1 MEKIDIQAWMK
12 QPLIWA
18 ERCRGR
24 SLGWTPDANW
34 FVNDPLGPV
43 PHCHIDAS
51 EIGFLAQGSLEIE
64 IGGTKRVYTA
74 GDFIIMPPNKYHNYW
89 FKGDDPVCFFVA
101 VAPNHKYSRFH
112 TKDFTPD
119 MYEGDAPYA
128 NVYTD
133 DPLPSDAQFQCEK
146 MTLQPN
152 ESEPARLLE
161 LQERIIYIVSG
172 AAQVHSNRLSG
183 TLTANQY
190 LHIPATTPHQIGNA
204 GFEPLMFISM
214 IITDPYTAHGTEP
227 EYEVE

>member
-1 MEKIDIQAWMK
+1 MCIRD
-12 QPLIWA
+12 
-18 ERCRGR
+18 R
-24 SLGWTPDANW
+24 
-34 FVNDPLGPV
+34 
-43 PHCHIDAS
+43 
-51 EIGFLAQGSLEIE
+51 
-64 IGGTKRVYTA
+64 
-74 GDFIIMPPNKYHNYW
+74 YHNYW